1 MRFSS
6 GLSNPVINAGNLINY
21 PYFLKMNKISII
33 IKREYMTRVRKK
45 SFIIMTLL
53 APVLM
58 AAIIIVPTLV
68 MMNQDQEFK
77 KIAVIED
84 NPGLFKGVIP
94 NTKNLEFYY
103 LDNVRLEDLKKSFQQ
118 AGYYGILFIS
128 SEVVNTPNAVQLISK
143 QQPPIALLQHIE
155 SSLEKVI
162 EKEKL
167 MTYKIENLDEIMKNV
182 ETKVSIQTI
191 KIDESGN
198 VKETSTGIAMVLAYL
213 SGFLMYML
221 VFMFGA
227 QVMRGVIEEKT
238 SRVVEVIVSSVKPIQ
253 LMMGKIIGIALV
265 GLTQFLIWVFL
276 TIAIA
281 GVVKS
286 TVLKK
291 ENLTQTT
298 QNMTK
303 SIMSG
308 DQQIAGQTQGTEMTP
323 QMAEFSKIFS
333 NAMNQPWGLIILCF
347 IFYFIT
353 GYLLYASIFAA
364 IGSAVDNETETQQ
377 FMLPVTIPIILALM
391 VAMGTMQN
399 PESSLSFWCS
409 LIPLTSPVV
418 MVARLPF
425 GVPYWEIAVS
435 MILMVVTFIA
445 FVWMAAKVY
454 RTGILMYGKK
464 TSWKEMW
471 KWLRY
476 SG

>member
-1 MRFSS
+1 
-6 GLSNPVINAGNLINY
+6 
-21 PYFLKMNKISII
+21 MNKISII

-45 SFIIMTLL
+45 SFIIMTIL

-68 MMNQDQEFK
+68 MMNQDQDFK

-84 NPGLFKGVIP
+84 GSDLFKDVIK
-94 NTKNLEFYY
+94 NTKNLEFVY
-103 LDNVRLEDLKKSFQQ
+103 LDNARLEDLKNSYEKD
-118 AGYYGILFIS
+118 GYYGILYIS
-128 SEVVNTPNAVQLISK
+128 PELVNTPNAIQLLSK
-143 QQPPIALLQHIE
+143 KQPPIGLLDHIE
-155 SSLEKVI
+155 GSLEKEI
-162 EKEKL
+162 EKQKL
-167 MTYKIENLDEIMKNV
+167 MTYNIENLDEIMKNV
-182 ETKVSIQTI
+182 DTKVSIQTK
-191 KIDESGN
+191 KIGDTGEVS
-198 VKETSTGIAMVLAYL
+198 ETSTGIAMALAYL
-213 SGFLMYML
+213 GGFLMYML

-238 SRVVEVIVSSVKPIQ
+238 SRVVEVIVSSVKPVQ
-253 LMMGKIIGIALV
+253 LMMGKIVGIALV

-281 GVVKS
+281 GVIKS

-291 ENLTQTT
+291 ENLTEVS
-298 QNMTK
+298 QNVTK
-303 SIMSG
+303 SLMTG
-308 DQQIAGQTQGTEMTP
+308 EQQEAMGTQAAPMTP
-323 QMAEFSKIFS
+323 QMTEFSQLFNS
-333 NAMNQPWGLIILCF
+333 AMNQPWGLIIVCF

-409 LIPLTSPVV
+409 LIPLTSPIV

-425 GVPYWEIAVS
+425 GVPYWQLAVS
-435 MILMVVTFIA
+435 MALMVITFLA

>member
-1 MRFSS
+1 
-6 GLSNPVINAGNLINY
+6 
-21 PYFLKMNKISII
+21 MNKVSII
-33 IKREYMTRVRKK
+33 IKREYLTRVRKK
-45 SFIIMTLL
+45 SFIIMTIL

-58 AAIIIVPTLV
+58 AAIIIVPTLIMV
-68 MMNQDQEFK
+68 NQDQDYK
-77 KIAVIED
+77 KIAVVED
-84 NPGLFKGVIP
+84 NSDLFKGVIK
-94 NTKNLEFYY
+94 NTKTMEFAYLE
-103 LDNVRLEDLKKSFQQ
+103 NVRIEDLKNSYQE
-118 AGYYGILFIS
+118 AGYYGILYIS
-128 SEVVNTPNAVQLISK
+128 PEIVNTPNAIQLISK
-143 QQPPIALLQHIE
+143 QQPPIALLEHIE
-155 SSLEKVI
+155 NSLEKEI
-162 EKEKL
+162 ERQKL

-182 ETKVSIQTI
+182 ETKVSVQTI
-191 KIDESGN
+191 KIDDSGQ
-198 VKETSTGIAMVLAYL
+198 VKETSTGIAMALAYIG
-213 SGFLMYML
+213 GFLMYML
-221 VFMFGA
+221 VFMFGS

-238 SRVVEVIVSSVKPIQ
+238 SRVVEVIVSSVKPVQ

-281 GVVKS
+281 GVIRS

-291 ENLTQTT
+291 SDMTQLTENV
-298 QNMTK
+298 TK
-303 SIMSG
+303 NL
-308 DQQIAGQTQGTEMTP
+308 MTP
-323 QMAEFSKIFS
+323 EQQAAMETQAPEMNTDLSEFSKLFDS
-333 NAMNQPWGLIILCF
+333 AMNQPWGLIIICF
-347 IFYFIT
+347 IFYFVT

-409 LIPLTSPVV
+409 IIPFTSPIV

-425 GVPYWEIAVS
+425 GVPYWQIAVS
-435 MILMVVTFIA
+435 MVLMVITFMA

-476 SG
+476 TG

>member
-1 MRFSS
+1 
-6 GLSNPVINAGNLINY
+6 
-21 PYFLKMNKISII
+21 MNKISII

-45 SFIIMTLL
+45 SFIIMTIL
-53 APVLM
+53 APILM
-58 AAIIIVPTLV
+58 TALIILPTFL
-68 MMNQDQEFK
+68 MMNQEQDYK

-84 NPGLFKGVIP
+84 NSDLFSGVIK
-94 NTKNLEFYY
+94 NTSTLEFEY
-103 LDNVRLEDLKKSFQQ
+103 LDNVKIDDIKGSFEE
-118 AGYYGILFIS
+118 AGYYGVLYIS
-128 SEVVNTPNAVQLISK
+128 PELITTPNAVQLISK
-143 QQPPIALLQHIE
+143 KQPPIGLLEHIE
-155 SSLEKVI
+155 NSLENEI
-162 EKEKL
+162 ERQKL
-167 MTYKIENLDEIMKNV
+167 MTYNIENLDQILKNV
-182 ETKVSIQTI
+182 ETRVNIQTK
-191 KIDESGN
+191 KIGDSGEI
-198 VKETSTGIAMVLAYL
+198 KETSTGIAMALAYIG
-213 SGFLMYML
+213 GFLMYML
-221 VFMFGA
+221 VFLFGS

-238 SRVVEVIVSSVKPIQ
+238 SRVVEVIVSSVKPVE

-286 TVLKK
+286 TVLKS
-291 ENLTQTT
+291 NDIAGVT
-298 QNMTK
+298 QNVTQ
-303 SIMSG
+303 SVLSPEQQ
-308 DQQIAGQTQGTEMTP
+308 QQIAAEAP
-323 QMAEFSKIFS
+323 EINPELAEFSKLFES
-333 NAMNQPWGLIILCF
+333 AMNQPWGLIILSF

-409 LIPLTSPVV
+409 LIPLTSPIV
-418 MVARLPF
+418 MMARLPF
-425 GVPYWEIAVS
+425 GVPYWQLAVS
-435 MILMVVTFIA
+435 MFLMVVTFIA

-464 TSWKEMW
+464 TSWQEIW

-476 SG
+476 KG

>member
-1 MRFSS
+1 
-6 GLSNPVINAGNLINY
+6 
-21 PYFLKMNKISII
+21 MNKISII

-45 SFIIMTLL
+45 SFIVMTIL

-68 MMNQDQEFK
+68 MMNQQQDFK

-84 NPGLFKGVIP
+84 NSDLFKGVIK
-94 NTKNLEFYY
+94 NTENLEFVY
-103 LDNVRLEDLKKSFQQ
+103 LDNVKVDDLKNSFEQ
-118 AGYYGILFIS
+118 AGYYGILYIS
-128 SEVVNTPNAVQLISK
+128 PEIVNTPNAIQLISK
-143 QQPPIALLQHIE
+143 KQPPIGLLQHIE
-155 SSLEKVI
+155 SSLEKEI
-162 EKEKL
+162 ERQKL

-182 ETKVSIQTI
+182 ETKVSVQTK
-191 KIDESGN
+191 KIGDSGE
-198 VKETSTGIAMVLAYL
+198 VKETSTGIAMALAYIG
-213 SGFLMYML
+213 GFLMYML
-221 VFMFGA
+221 VFMFGS

-238 SRVVEVIVSSVKPIQ
+238 SRVVEVIVSSVKPVQ
-253 LMMGKIIGIALV
+253 LMMGKIVGIALV
-265 GLTQFLIWVFL
+265 GLTQFMIWILL
-276 TIAIA
+276 TFGIV
-281 GVVKS
+281 GVLRS

-291 ENLTQTT
+291 SDMTEVTQSVSKSL
-298 QNMTK
+298 MTEE
-303 SIMSG
+303 
-308 DQQIAGQTQGTEMTP
+308 QQSPVAARSAEMNP
-323 QMAEFSKIFS
+323 DMAEFSKLFDS
-333 NAMNQPWGLIILCF
+333 AMNQPWGLIIF
-347 IFYFIT
+347 SFVFYFIT

-409 LIPLTSPVV
+409 LIPLTSPIV
-418 MVARLPF
+418 MIARIPF
-425 GVPYWEIAVS
+425 GVPSWQIAVS
-435 MILMVVTFIA
+435 MILMVITFIA
-445 FVWMAAKVY
+445 FVWMAAKIY

>member
-1 MRFSS
+1 
-6 GLSNPVINAGNLINY
+6 
-21 PYFLKMNKISII
+21 MNKISII

-68 MMNQDQEFK
+68 MMNQDQDFK
-77 KIAVIED
+77 KIAVVED
-84 NPGLFKGVIP
+84 NPDLFKGVIK
-94 NTKNLEFYY
+94 NTENLEFDY
-103 LDNVRLEDLKKSFQQ
+103 LENVKIEDLKKSFQK
-118 AGYYGILFIS
+118 AGYYGILYIS
-128 SEVVNTPNAVQLISK
+128 TEVVNTPNAIQLISK
-143 QQPPIALLQHIE
+143 QQPPIGLLEHIE
-155 SSLEKVI
+155 SSLEKEI
-162 EKEKL
+162 ERQKL

-191 KIDESGN
+191 KIDDSGK
-198 VKETSTGIAMVLAYL
+198 VKETSTGISMVLAYL

-286 TVLKK
+286 TLLKK
-291 ENLTQTT
+291 DNLTEVT
-298 QNMTK
+298 QNVTK
-303 SIMSG
+303 SIMTE
-308 DQQIAGQTQGTEMTP
+308 DQQAAATQSAITTAQYP
-323 QMAEFSKIFS
+323 EFSKLFNS
-333 NAMNQPWGLIILCF
+333 AMNQPWGLIIICF

-353 GYLLYASIFAA
+353 GYLVYASIFAA

-377 FMLPVTIPIILALM
+377 FMLPV
-391 VAMGTMQN
+391 
-399 PESSLSFWCS
+399 SLRF
-409 LIPLTSPVV
+409 LVEFFVV
-418 MVARLPF
+418 MC
-425 GVPYWEIAVS
+425 
-435 MILMVVTFIA
+435 IL
-445 FVWMAAKVY
+445 
-454 RTGILMYGKK
+454 
-464 TSWKEMW
+464 
-471 KWLRY
+471 
-476 SG
+476 